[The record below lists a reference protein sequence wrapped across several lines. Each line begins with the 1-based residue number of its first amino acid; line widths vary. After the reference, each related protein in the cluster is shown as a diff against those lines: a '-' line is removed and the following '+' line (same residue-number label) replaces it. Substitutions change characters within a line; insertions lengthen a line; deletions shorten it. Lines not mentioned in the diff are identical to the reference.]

1 MRKRNIPET
10 RRCCAGSY
18 IARGRASFLQRS
30 TKMAD
35 EKGSKKN
42 TGHGPG
48 KVVKPGANVAP
59 KSWWLG
65 KGVKKTK
72 KK

>member
-1 MRKRNIPET
+1 
-10 RRCCAGSY
+10 
-18 IARGRASFLQRS
+18 
-30 TKMAD
+30 MAD

-65 KGVKKTK
+65 TGVKKTK
-72 KK
+72 K